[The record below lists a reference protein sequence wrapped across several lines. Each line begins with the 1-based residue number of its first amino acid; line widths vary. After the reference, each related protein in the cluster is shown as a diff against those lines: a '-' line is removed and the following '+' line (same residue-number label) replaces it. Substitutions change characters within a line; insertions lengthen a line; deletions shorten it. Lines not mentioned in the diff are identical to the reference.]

1 MSESIF
7 FNQGDAIASDY
18 DHAAARRSA
27 QIFKLNHETK
37 GGLVVA
43 KNADGKFAVFYE
55 QDGALNTNSD
65 AAKKDKYTVLE
76 RL

>member
-7 FNQGDAIASDY
+7 FNQGDAIASDF
-18 DHAAARRSA
+18 DFSAARRSG
-27 QIFKLNHETK
+27 QIFKVNHETK

-43 KNADGKFAVFYE
+43 RNADGKFAVFYE
-55 QDGALNTNSD
+55 QDGAAKPDD
-65 AAKKDKYTVLE
+65 AGKSKYTVLE

>member
-7 FNQGDAIASDY
+7 FNQGDAIATDF

-27 QIFKLNHETK
+27 QIFKLNHETP

-43 KNADGKFAVFYE
+43 KDVDGKFAVFYE
-55 QDGALNTNSD
+55 QDGALNPKD
-65 AAKKDKYTVLE
+65 ATTDKYTVLE